1 MMWAYLFAIVAG
13 AVSTALAGSN
23 ATMAK
28 MTGQPVTAGIV
39 VQIVTI
45 AALVAVGAVQG
56 MRWPDAGAWGQ
67 LPWWAWLGGFGGA
80 TILLSQL
87 YVAQQVGA
95 APYLGI
101 TVTAGV
107 VVSIALDHWGWVG
120 FEQVRAQTGRL
131 IGGVLMVGGVVL
143 VARN

>member
-1 MMWAYLFAIVAG
+1 MIWAYLFVIVAG
-13 AVSTALAGSN
+13 AASTALSGSN

-28 MTGQPVTAGIV
+28 MVGQPIVAGLVIQLITIV
-39 VQIVTI
+39 G
-45 AALVAVGAVQG
+45 LLAVGRYQG
-56 MRWPDAGAWGQ
+56 MRWPEPDWWGQ

-95 APYLGI
+95 APYLAI

-107 VVSIALDHWGWVG
+107 VVSIAMDHWGLVG
-120 FEQVRAQTGRL
+120 FEQVRAQGGRL
-131 IGGVLMVGGVVL
+131 AGGALMIGGVIL